1 MAESKTTTAKKAP
14 AKKPAAPKTVSKSTE
29 PKLVKMVRDDG
40 KEAMVH
46 PSMIDAYRS
55 GGYKEV

>member
-1 MAESKTTTAKKAP
+1 MTETKTTAKKTP
-14 AKKPAAPKTVSKSTE
+14 AKKPAAKKAAPKSTA
-29 PKLVKMVRDDG
+29 PALVKMVRHDG